1 MKTGTGRVQQLS
13 AAQHRV
19 CKHEQSEEQGEC
31 HAHVRLDDAEA
42 RRVVVQAVAAP
53 TRPRLLSTA
62 RTTALLRM
70 SARKASYH
78 ALCTTSSRSASAEP
92 EKRHNRLVSQGLHAA
107 RIVTDLTGA
116 CEQSAC
122 HTPRDGMPGEMVGTM
137 SALFTMVVTYGAHER
152 ASSSVMQ
159 AGHATAKHV
168 ACASSGAASRSLR
181 ASAETLDAP
190 LHVLPCS
197 S

>member
-1 MKTGTGRVQQLS
+1 
-13 AAQHRV
+13 
-19 CKHEQSEEQGEC
+19 
-31 HAHVRLDDAEA
+31 
-42 RRVVVQAVAAP
+42 
-53 TRPRLLSTA
+53 
-62 RTTALLRM
+62 
-70 SARKASYH
+70 
-78 ALCTTSSRSASAEP
+78 
-92 EKRHNRLVSQGLHAA
+92 
-107 RIVTDLTGA
+107 
-116 CEQSAC
+116 
-122 HTPRDGMPGEMVGTM
+122 MPGEMVGTM